1 MSLARMC
8 DDKVGGGHA
17 GCCVRVQGVCV
28 CEQVER
34 VREHLQDGLLR
45 VRKVHEALIQEGY
58 E

>member
-1 MSLARMC
+1 MC

-28 CEQVER
+28 CEQVEL
-34 VREHLQDGLLR
+34 VREHRQDGLLR